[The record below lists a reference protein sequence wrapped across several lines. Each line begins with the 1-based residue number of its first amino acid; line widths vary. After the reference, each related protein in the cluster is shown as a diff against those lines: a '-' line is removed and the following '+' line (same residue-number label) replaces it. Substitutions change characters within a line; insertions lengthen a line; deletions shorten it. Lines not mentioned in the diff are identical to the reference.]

1 MKTFLTQDQ
10 LVEHLSRCNYP
21 SRLKD
26 SLQSS
31 LLAVELIRNNVDNAI
46 AALVLVENDEETSTI
61 GVVYDFA
68 ETLRENGVKR
78 KIPIH
83 NY

>member
-10 LVEHLSRCNYP
+10 LAEHLSRGNYP

-31 LLAVELIRNNVDNAI
+31 L
-46 AALVLVENDEETSTI
+46 

-68 ETLRENGVKR
+68 EILRENGAKKKKPVHK
-78 KIPIH
+78 
-83 NY
+83 Y